1 MREVKLC
8 GKNEKNAQM
17 DDDLGPAVVVNEG
30 SGAELSVVLK
40 YPRKMVYQINSE
52 NDFKKLNACGY
63 VFENNQASVGD
74 KILIKKEYNSYHT
87 VKPCENL
94 QSISHKYGLTEE
106 KLININ
112 NLKSK
117 KLFIG
122 QILCI
127 KD

>member
-17 DDDLGPAVVVNEG
+17 DDDLGHYVVVNEG
-30 SGAELSVVLK
+30 SGAELSVVLN

-63 VFENNQASVGD
+63 VFENKQASVGD